1 MMVPNLGAT
10 PLAQNR
16 ISPRRSATSSVPFC
30 ASAAPASMRLIAGTW
45 VAGRDV
51 PIDASDLVA
60 DAREV
65 PLAFNVAFFGGPS
78 GRTWRE
84 REESQRRNK
93 LKPLVVAILGRSIII
108 AARANMRG

>member
-60 DAREV
+60 DAREFPFV
-65 PLAFNVAFFGGPS
+65 LDGFFFGGNVAAAH
-78 GRTWRE
+78 RE
-84 REESQRRNK
+84 SVE
-93 LKPLVVAILGRSIII
+93 
-108 AARANMRG
+108 